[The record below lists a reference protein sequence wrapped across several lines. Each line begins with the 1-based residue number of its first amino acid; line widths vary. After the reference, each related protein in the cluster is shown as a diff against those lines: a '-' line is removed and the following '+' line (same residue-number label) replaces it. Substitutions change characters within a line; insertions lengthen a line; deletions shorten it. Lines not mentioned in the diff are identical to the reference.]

1 MNSYTKNLLLPAPPP
16 EASAGARTSI
26 KFIDT
31 SPDSGGTARGA
42 FSIAASRRAAQ
53 ARLPRSLR
61 GKGYPSDRK
70 QNYYLIKKTKNNDR
84 ARLCQRSQISDGDAN
99 GIAWKSSAVTLT
111 GKVDLNSSVRRLNK
125 AFDIALETRVC
136 KVLFNS
142 LGVTGTR
149 STLERYGLGSKVAAH
164 VSQLGTNPNIAFVG
178 VLPTSTGFA
187 VRVAQTRDVA
197 VELFRDIPAALAL
210 LGRWPV
216 PEKPGGV
223 SP

>member
-1 MNSYTKNLLLPAPPP
+1 MPCKRRVNSYTKNLLLPAPPP

-26 KFIDT
+26 KFIYT

-70 QNYYLIKKTKNNDR
+70 QNCYLIEQAKNNDR
-84 ARLCQRSQISDGDAN
+84 ARLCQRSRISDGDAN

-111 GKVDLNSSVRRLNK
+111 GKVDLNSSVRLLNK

-142 LGVTGTR
+142 LGVTGTLSTCFAISQRPWRCLAGGPCPRNLVAFRLRCCRFFRYCLHPERR
-149 STLERYGLGSKVAAH
+149 SPGEYTLH
-164 VSQLGTNPNIAFVG
+164 
-178 VLPTSTGFA
+178 
-187 VRVAQTRDVA
+187 
-197 VELFRDIPAALAL
+197 LFITFD
-210 LGRWPV
+210 
-216 PEKPGGV
+216 
-223 SP
+223 S